1 MYIFFLVFGLLK
13 DIQFFCEF
21 FEEDEGEDGV
31 MIFFNFRYSFLVLEM
46 LSKSYDYYFDVI
58 RIKIKVLD
66 MLGNLN
72 GDNFVK
78 EFVIDSLINSVQ

>member
-1 MYIFFLVFGLLK
+1 
-13 DIQFFCEF
+13 
-21 FEEDEGEDGV
+21 
-31 MIFFNFRYSFLVLEM
+31 MIFFNFRYSFSVLEM

-66 MLGNLN
+66 MLENLN

-78 EFVIDSLINSVQ
+78 EFIKDSLINSV

>member
-1 MYIFFLVFGLLK
+1 
-13 DIQFFCEF
+13 
-21 FEEDEGEDGV
+21 

-66 MLGNLN
+66 MLENLN

-78 EFVIDSLINSVQ
+78 EFVKDSLINSV

>member
-1 MYIFFLVFGLLK
+1 
-13 DIQFFCEF
+13 
-21 FEEDEGEDGV
+21 

-66 MLGNLN
+66 MLENLN
-72 GDNFVK
+72 GDSFVK
-78 EFVIDSLINSVQ
+78 EFVKDSLINSV

>member
-1 MYIFFLVFGLLK
+1 
-13 DIQFFCEF
+13 
-21 FEEDEGEDGV
+21 

-78 EFVIDSLINSVQ
+78 EFVKDSLINSV

>member
-1 MYIFFLVFGLLK
+1 
-13 DIQFFCEF
+13 
-21 FEEDEGEDGV
+21 

-66 MLGNLN
+66 MLENLN

-78 EFVIDSLINSVQ
+78 EFIKDSLINSV

>member
-1 MYIFFLVFGLLK
+1 
-13 DIQFFCEF
+13 
-21 FEEDEGEDGV
+21 
-31 MIFFNFRYSFLVLEM
+31 MIFFNFRYSFSVLEM

-72 GDNFVK
+72 GDNFGK
-78 EFVIDSLINSVQ
+78 EFVIDSLINSV

>member
-1 MYIFFLVFGLLK
+1 
-13 DIQFFCEF
+13 
-21 FEEDEGEDGV
+21 

-66 MLGNLN
+66 MLENLN

-78 EFVIDSLINSVQ
+78 EFEKDSLINSV

>member
-1 MYIFFLVFGLLK
+1 
-13 DIQFFCEF
+13 
-21 FEEDEGEDGV
+21 

-78 EFVIDSLINSVQ
+78 EFVIDSLINSV

>member
-1 MYIFFLVFGLLK
+1 
-13 DIQFFCEF
+13 
-21 FEEDEGEDGV
+21 
-31 MIFFNFRYSFLVLEM
+31 M

-66 MLGNLN
+66 MLENLN

-78 EFVIDSLINSVQ
+78 EFEKDSLINSV

>member
-1 MYIFFLVFGLLK
+1 
-13 DIQFFCEF
+13 
-21 FEEDEGEDGV
+21 

-66 MLGNLN
+66 MLENLN

-78 EFVIDSLINSVQ
+78 EFVKDSLIDSV

>member
-1 MYIFFLVFGLLK
+1 
-13 DIQFFCEF
+13 
-21 FEEDEGEDGV
+21 

-78 EFVIDSLINSVQ
+78 EFLIDSLINSV

>member
-1 MYIFFLVFGLLK
+1 
-13 DIQFFCEF
+13 
-21 FEEDEGEDGV
+21 
-31 MIFFNFRYSFLVLEM
+31 MIFFNFRYSFSVLEM

-66 MLGNLN
+66 MLENLN

-78 EFVIDSLINSVQ
+78 EFVKDSLINSV

>member
-1 MYIFFLVFGLLK
+1 
-13 DIQFFCEF
+13 
-21 FEEDEGEDGV
+21 

-72 GDNFVK
+72 GDNFGK
-78 EFVIDSLINSVQ
+78 EFVIDSLINSV